1 MYIYIVYIYNVYIY
15 IHIYIMYIYIMYIY
29 ISINVYIYNVY
40 NVYIYTYINQ
50 PATEYITCQHRGA
63 FAQLDSTLW
72 SSLGC
77 AGDGALGVPEG
88 GGLAE
93 ARWGYIYMY
102 VCLCE
107 CNVI

>member
-1 MYIYIVYIYNVYIY
+1 MCIYIYNVSIYIDISINVHIYIYNVYIY
-15 IHIYIMYIYIMYIY
+15 IIVYIYIH
-29 ISINVYIYNVY
+29 
-40 NVYIYTYINQ
+40 TYINQ

-93 ARWGYIYMY
+93 ARWGYIYM
-102 VCLCE
+102 
-107 CNVI
+107 